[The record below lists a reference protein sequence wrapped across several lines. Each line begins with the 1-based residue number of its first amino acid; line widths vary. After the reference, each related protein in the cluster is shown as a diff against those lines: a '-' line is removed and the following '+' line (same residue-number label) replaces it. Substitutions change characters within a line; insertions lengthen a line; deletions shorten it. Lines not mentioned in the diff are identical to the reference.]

1 MYKVYSDNFY
11 SNTEIKES
19 FEQNYVNKII
29 GVAKELQIKVTK
41 TTDVETNYNVTNNRL
56 KGLFEEFQVELP
68 SFPESFDKLLVLTPK
83 QMAEI
88 YVYYKKN
95 TSFQEK
101 VLSMFNDVYGPK
113 DGIKHLLDYSNDFS
127 EYIIDYFIN
136 IEDENVFTIK
146 NCFYCNHAYINTF
159 TFSIEDVETNEIIE
173 QPKQQYDLDHFIPK
187 GSCPL
192 FSLCLYNFVP
202 SCQVCNSRI
211 KLKTEYYDGQPADE
225 LELLFPT
232 SQNYQYDESLRFH
245 IIHVKDDPDFD
256 PSAPVYV
263 KNKNDF
269 EIELEP
275 QGNKIYLL
283 EANAFQIIPRYKK
296 HITEFLT
303 YIDKA
308 RKYPP
313 SYFLLL
319 AEQKSQA
326 DSDNLKEA
334 IFSHNLRNDE
344 KLIFRKIYNDIDLNL
359 ENENIKHEINS

>member
-1 MYKVYSDNFY
+1 MYRVYSENFY
-11 SNTEIKES
+11 SDPSRKES
-19 FEQNYVNKII
+19 FEQNYVDKITTI
-29 GVAKELQIKVTK
+29 AKGLIIKEQK
-41 TTDVETNYNVTNNRL
+41 DSKENTNYAVTNLRL
-56 KGLFEEFQVELP
+56 QELFEEFQVALP
-68 SFPESFDKLLVLTPK
+68 FFPNSFDKLLVLTPK

-136 IEDENVFTIK
+136 IEDEDVFTIK
-146 NCFYCNHAYINTF
+146 TCFYCNHAYINTF
-159 TFSIEDVETNEIIE
+159 TFSIENIETDEIPE
-173 QPKQQYDLDHFIPK
+173 QQKQQYDLDHFIPK

-232 SQNYQYDESLRFH
+232 SQNYQYDKSLRFH
-245 IIHVKDDPDFD
+245 IIYVKDDPDFD

-269 EIELEP
+269 EIELEL

-334 IFSHNLRNDE
+334 IFNHNLRNDE
-344 KLIFRKIYNDIDLNL
+344 RLIFRKIYNDIDLNL

>member
-1 MYKVYSDNFY
+1 MYRVYSENFY
-11 SNTEIKES
+11 SDPSRKES
-19 FEQNYVNKII
+19 FEQNYVDKITTI
-29 GVAKELQIKVTK
+29 AKGLIIKEQK
-41 TTDVETNYNVTNNRL
+41 DSKENTNYAVTNLRL
-56 KGLFEEFQVELP
+56 QELFEEFQVALP
-68 SFPESFDKLLVLTPK
+68 FFPNSFDKLLVLTPK

-101 VLSMFNDVYGPK
+101 VLSMFNDVYGPR
-113 DGIKHLLDYSNDFS
+113 DGVKHLLDYSNDFS
-127 EYIIDYFIN
+127 ESIIDYFIN
-136 IEDENVFTIK
+136 IDDENVFTIK

-159 TFSIEDVETNEIIE
+159 TFSIEDIETNEIIE

-211 KLKTEYYDGQPADE
+211 KLKTEYYDKQTVDE

-232 SQNYQYDESLRFH
+232 SQNYKYDESLRFH
-245 IIHVKDDPDFD
+245 IIHVKNDPDFD

-319 AEQKSQA
+319 AEQESQA

-359 ENENIKHEINS
+359 ENEDK